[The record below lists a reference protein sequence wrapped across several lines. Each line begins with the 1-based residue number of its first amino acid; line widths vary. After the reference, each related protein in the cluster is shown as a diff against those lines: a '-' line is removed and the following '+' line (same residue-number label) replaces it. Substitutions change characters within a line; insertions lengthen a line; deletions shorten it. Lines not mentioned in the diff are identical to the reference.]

1 MPRKKRAKP
10 LYQRGQYALHARP
23 DRSNHEIVWY
33 DAESKRERSSS
44 TGTGD
49 LETSKHRLDEL
60 YLKGEGKKFC
70 PTCGQPRAKEIQFV
84 TDAVADFLTINNA
97 HPGHESMRYRLARV
111 VKFVLA
117 TDSEMTCAG
126 FDEAQAVAFRAWS
139 KKQGH
144 APSTAEGSLVQ
155 LAAAIRET
163 QPIAP
168 LFTPAN
174 LLSVNA
180 TPQHRSEVAELAA
193 MFRYA
198 LTDTRTDKQRE
209 RGDPMPRENLLRYLR
224 AAVATLA
231 RPDAI
236 HDISTA
242 PETRQWNSRARALN
256 LNPYGRKQTRKRR
269 AYIPIAKQF
278 AKHLDATEGLY
289 LPVASIRT
297 AWETMR
303 EELKLPGNRESGW
316 KLPRR
321 SMASL
326 VRDRIGETNYP
337 QVKRFMG
344 HAAADVTDIY
354 ALAKPEQ
361 LGIALAEIE
370 KIIDEIESLAP
381 GAYRKITAKSL
392 AIRSV

>member
-1 MPRKKRAKP
+1 MSRKKRAKP
-10 LYQRGQYALHARP
+10 LYQRGSFALHARP
-23 DRSNHEIVWY
+23 DRPNLEIVWY
-33 DAESKRERSSS
+33 DGEAKRERSCS
-44 TGTGD
+44 TGTSD
-49 LETSKHRLDEL
+49 VEAAKLRLDKK
-60 YLKGEGKKFC
+60 YRQAEGRKFC
-70 PTCGQPRAKEIQFV
+70 SSCGQRIDSEIQLV
-84 TDAVADFLTINNA
+84 TEAITDFLTINDDRS
-97 HPGHESMRYRLARV
+97 GYDSMRYRLARV
-111 VKFVLA
+111 ASFVIE
-117 TDSEMTCAG
+117 TDIGMTCAG
-126 FDEAQAVAFRAWS
+126 FDEEQASKFRAWIAGKGLS
-139 KKQGH
+139 
-144 APSTAEGSLVQ
+144 PSTAESSLVQ

-163 QPIAP
+163 QPITP
-168 LFTPAN
+168 LFTPHN

-180 TPQHRSEVAELAA
+180 TPQHRSEVSELAA

-198 LTDTRTDKQRE
+198 LTDTRGPKQRE

-242 PETRQWNSRARALN
+242 PEHRQWNSAARALN
-256 LNPYGRKQTRKRR
+256 LNPHGRRQTRKRR

-278 AKHLDATEGLY
+278 AKHLDATDGIY

-303 EELKLPGNRESGW
+303 TELKLPGNRESGW

-326 VRDRIGETNYP
+326 VRDRIGEANYA

-370 KIIDEIESLAP
+370 KIIDEIEALAP
-381 GAYRKITAKSL
+381 GAYRINTAKQL
-392 AIRSV
+392 AIRIV

>member
-1 MPRKKRAKP
+1 MSRKKRAKP
-10 LYQRGQYALHARP
+10 LYQRGPYALHARP
-23 DRSNHEIVWY
+23 DRPNLEIVWY
-33 DAESKRERSSS
+33 DGEAKRERSCSA
-44 TGTGD
+44 GTGD
-49 LETSKHRLDEL
+49 VEAAKLKLDKK
-60 YLKGEGKKFC
+60 YHQAEGRKYC
-70 PTCGQPRAKEIQFV
+70 SSCGQRIASEIQFV
-84 TDAVADFLTINNA
+84 TEAITDFLTVNDE
-97 HPGHESMRYRLARV
+97 HPGYESMRYRLARV
-111 VKFVLA
+111 SAFVID
-117 TDSEMTCAG
+117 TDMSMSCAG
-126 FDEAQAVAFRAWS
+126 FDEDQASKFRAWIAA
-139 KKQGH
+139 KGQ
-144 APSTAEGSLVQ
+144 APSTAEASLVQ

-163 QPIAP
+163 QPIEP
-168 LFTPAN
+168 LFTPLN

-180 TPQHRSEVAELAA
+180 TPQHRSEVPELAA

-198 LTDTRTDKQRE
+198 LTDTRTQKQRE
-209 RGDPMPRENLLRYLR
+209 RGDPIPRENLLRYLR

-242 PETRQWNSRARALN
+242 PERRQWSSKARALN
-256 LNPYGRKQTRKRR
+256 LNPHGRQQTRKRR
-269 AYIPIAKQF
+269 AYIPVAKQF
-278 AKHLDATEGLY
+278 AKHLDATDGLY
-289 LPVASIRT
+289 IPVESIRT

-303 EELKLPGNRESGW
+303 ISLNLPSNREYGW

-326 VRDRIGETNYP
+326 VRDRIGEANYS

-370 KIIDEIESLAP
+370 KIIDEIEALAP
-381 GAYRKITAKSL
+381 GAYRKVTAKQL